1 MITRYYCIMKI
12 TNYLKDPL
20 SGLLH
25 LIGALL
31 AIPGM
36 ITLIIL
42 GRHSALKIVSFSIY
56 GAALIL
62 LFLSSTLH
70 HWLPSKFG
78 GKHQLFRKFD
88 HLMIYIMIAA
98 TYTPFCLLTL
108 KGAWGWSIF
117 GVIWGITIIA
127 VVLQSIFIDLPRWL
141 TTAVYVLMGWLVL
154 VSIVPLVR
162 NLPPGGLIL
171 LFLGGLVYSI
181 GGLIYAIKKPNF
193 HRLFGFHELWHVF
206 VLVGTLFHFLALL
219 IYVAM

>member
-1 MITRYYCIMKI
+1 MKF

-31 AIPGM
+31 AIPAM
-36 ITLIIL
+36 ITLIII
-42 GRHSALKIVSFSIY
+42 GRDSAWKIVSFSIY

-70 HWLPSKFG
+70 HWLPSKWG
-78 GKHQLFRKFD
+78 GKHQVFRKFD
-88 HLMIYIMIAA
+88 HLMIYITIAA

-117 GVIWGITIIA
+117 GVIWGITLVA

-141 TTAVYVLMGWLVL
+141 TTTVYIGMGWLVM
-154 VSIVPLVR
+154 VSIVPLVHS
-162 NLPPGGLIL
+162 LAPGGLIL
-171 LFLGGLVYSI
+171 LLLGGLVYSV
-181 GGLIYAIKKPNF
+181 GGIIYAVKKPNF
-193 HRLFGFHELWHVF
+193 HKLFGFHELWHVF
-206 VLVGTLFHFLALL
+206 VLLGTLCHFLALL
-219 IYVAM
+219 LYVAMK